1 MHVKKIVD
9 YNYKLF
15 SRIHFFAIVTAS
27 IEINLDANPVRGI
40 EEGRRSCRLA
50 LYEARISWHEIAA
63 TRENLRCLIMDR
75 GRVGSQDEHH
85 GEKERK
91 REQVHDVRWAVLQ
104 GRANEA
110 PLATF
115 HWNRSSVKRRR
126 RVFRRAAHNLVQSRT
141 LHFSRPHSVAMPV
154 RMLQSYKS
162 TIRNIF
168 AKLPLNSLLLS
179 REFIN
184 AKHLLQNIFILLSIN
199 LILTLLIIIKIF
211 FFCIVK
217 KKKIFF

>member
-1 MHVKKIVD
+1 MRVRKIVD
-9 YNYKLF
+9 YNCKLF
-15 SRIHFFAIVTAS
+15 SRIHFAAIITAS
-27 IEINLDANPVRGI
+27 IEITLDANSVRRV
-40 EEGRRSCRLA
+40 EEGRRSCRRLA

-63 TRENLRCLIMDR
+63 TRENLRCLIMGR

-141 LHFSRPHSVAMPV
+141 LHFSRLHSVAMPV

-168 AKLPLNSLLLS
+168 AKLPLNLVLLPL
-179 REFIN
+179 RIHKRKE
-184 AKHLLQNIFILLSIN
+184 SIARY
-199 LILTLLIIIKIF
+199 IYIID
-211 FFCIVK
+211 
-217 KKKIFF
+217 